1 MVPMGMI
8 KKMYGASAKMEA
20 LNTVVSENLNKHI
33 FDNKLDLLGYPL
45 SDIELQQPADLEK
58 EDDMDFYFEAAL
70 RPEINIDFTNT
81 MVDFYHIV
89 PTDEEVDKVIE
100 DLLQR
105 NPNTSHPETVGE
117 DDRLEIK
124 VREAKDGKEV
134 EGGFEKDG
142 VYFNMSQ
149 IKNKTQ
155 RKKFIDK
162 EVGAEFIVNFA
173 KVFGSEEEA
182 AKILGNDAPAGSDF
196 NIIIDDAIR
205 NEKPELDEEFFK
217 KIFPDKEIK
226 DLDAFKKA
234 VKAEM
239 EKQHEAETDP
249 ILFNKMIDELVAAVK
264 FDLPDAFMKRWIVD
278 NSQGKISAEDIEKN
292 YDNDYVKGLRWQL
305 IEDAIVKA
313 NPELVIKDEEVKDFV
328 LKQIFPGIDYATLE
342 DDMKANLDKIAAN
355 YLKDEQQVNG
365 LKNQLAD
372 IKMTAFLKGK
382 MNINYA
388 ETTSAD
394 FVKKLEGEC
403 AEGTVRQRAEETGGL
418 FRPKKIGDDD
428 AKAAFVEGGRH
439 GGDSGARAECGV
451 EIRMEP
457 IERCV
462 GGGLLFPDVRRM
474 PDGKGEACVLR
485 GHGEQGGG
493 GKCGGGLFIM
503 DGHGGGLVDDDIAS
517 RVDFLREHFDHEP
530 FGACEY
536 TPVQSADVVAWM
548 IVAVFREFESVSR
561 ACSEPSAVQSRRL
574 GGG

>member
-1 MVPMGMI
+1 MNITQSTKGDNLISIKISVEKADYQESLEKSLKQLRHRANVPGFRPGMVPMGMI

-20 LNTVVSENLNKHI
+20 LNAVVSESLNKHI
-33 FDNKLDLLGYPL
+33 VENKLDLLGYPL
-45 SDIELQQPADLEK
+45 SDTELQQPADLEK

-70 RPEINIDFTNT
+70 RPEINVDFTNT

-89 PTDEEVDKVIE
+89 PTDEEVDKVVE
-100 DLLQR
+100 DLQQR
-105 NPNTSHPETVGE
+105 NPDTSHPETVGE
-117 DDRLEIK
+117 DDRIEIK
-124 VREAKDGKEV
+124 VREAKNNKEV

-182 AKILGNDAPAGSDF
+182 AKVLGEGAPAASDF
-196 NIIIDDAIR
+196 NVIIDDAIR
-205 NEKPELDEEFFK
+205 NEKPELNEDFFK

-249 ILFNKMIDELVAAVK
+249 FLFNKMIDELVAAVK

-278 NSQGKISAEDIEKN
+278 NSQGKITVDDIEKN
-292 YDNDYVKGLRWQL
+292 YENDYVKGLRWQL
-305 IEDAIVKA
+305 IEDSIVKA
-313 NPELVIKDEEVKDFV
+313 NPELIIKDEEVKDFV

-355 YLKDEQQVNG
+355 YLKDEQQMNG

-372 IKMTAFLKGK
+372 VKMTAFLKGK

-388 ETTSAD
+388 ETSPAD
-394 FVKKLEGEC
+394 FMKQLEKESKAKTKK
-403 AEGTVRQRAEETGGL
+403 
-418 FRPKKIGDDD
+418 K
-428 AKAAFVEGGRH
+428 
-439 GGDSGARAECGV
+439 
-451 EIRMEP
+451 
-457 IERCV
+457 
-462 GGGLLFPDVRRM
+462 
-474 PDGKGEACVLR
+474 
-485 GHGEQGGG
+485 
-493 GKCGGGLFIM
+493 
-503 DGHGGGLVDDDIAS
+503 
-517 RVDFLREHFDHEP
+517 
-530 FGACEY
+530 
-536 TPVQSADVVAWM
+536 
-548 IVAVFREFESVSR
+548 
-561 ACSEPSAVQSRRL
+561 
-574 GGG
+574 